1 MENST
6 EGRITTEAR
15 GHLFMIGLDR
25 TRKMNAFDVPMING
39 LTAAFTDYER
49 NDNYRCAILFAHGEH
64 FTAGLD
70 LTQVKPEHFLTPA
83 GSIDFFGI
91 YGEARTKPLVIAV
104 QGYCLTIGIELAL
117 AGDICIAAEN
127 TRFGQIEVKRG
138 IFPYGGATLR
148 MVPAFGWG
156 NAMRYLLTGDE
167 FDAKEA
173 YRLGLVQEVTP
184 VGQHLKRAVAIAE
197 TIAAQAPM
205 AVRTTLESARKAVL
219 DGQLAAAK
227 MLMPQAHALLKTED
241 AKEGFKSFLERRTAR
256 FSGR

>member
-15 GHLFMIGLDR
+15 GHLFLIGLDR
-25 TRKMNAFDVPMING
+25 TGKMNAFDPSMIRG
-39 LTAAFTDYER
+39 LTAAYTEYER
-49 NDNYRCAILFAHGEH
+49 NDNYRCAVLFAHGDH

-70 LTQVKPEHFLTPA
+70 LTQVKAEHFLTPA
-83 GSIDFFGI
+83 GSVDFFGI
-91 YGEARTKPLVIAV
+91 YGEVRTKPVVIAV

-117 AGDICIAAEN
+117 ASDICVAAEN

-167 FDAKEA
+167 FDAREA
-173 YRLGLVQEVTP
+173 FRLGLVQEVTP
-184 VGQHLKRAVAIAE
+184 VGEHLRRAIAIAE
-197 TIAAQAPM
+197 TIAAQAPK
-205 AVRTTLESARKAVL
+205 AVRTTLESARKALL
-219 DGQLAAAK
+219 DGQLAAAG
-227 MLMPQAHALLKTED
+227 MLMPQAHALLQTED
-241 AKEGFKSFLERRTAR
+241 AREGFKSFLERRTAR
-256 FSGR
+256 FTGR